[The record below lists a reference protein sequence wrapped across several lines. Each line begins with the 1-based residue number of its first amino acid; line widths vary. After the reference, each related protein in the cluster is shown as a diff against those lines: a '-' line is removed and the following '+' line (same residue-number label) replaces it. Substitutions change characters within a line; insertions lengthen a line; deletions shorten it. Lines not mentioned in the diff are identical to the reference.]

1 MRVSN
6 VLFFLIKTQQTLC
19 SIYVYTPSLSFSH
32 TNSVLSEK
40 PSIIIIT
47 MDRSEYQI
55 EDDNLKLKVI
65 FLPFLS
71 ISHII
76 PIVDMARIFAMH
88 DVDVTIITTT
98 SNAALFQS
106 SISRGQNIRTHVM
119 KFPAEQVG
127 LPVGVETFSADT
139 PPDMS
144 PKIYA
149 GLEILRPEIENLFKE
164 LQADCIVS
172 DMFHP
177 WTVDTAEKL
186 GIPRIIFYAASVLS
200 RCAVHSLEQHEVH
213 TKVECDSE
221 KFTLVGLPHELEMT
235 RLQLPDWMRKPN
247 MYAMLMKVVNDSA
260 RKSFGAVFNSFHEL
274 EGDYEEHYKRVC
286 GTKYWSLG
294 PVSMWV
300 NHDDLDKVERGH
312 HVKTQGEEEGWLEWL
327 NKKKEGSVL
336 YVSFGS
342 LNRFPSDQLV
352 EIAHALE
359 SSGYDFIWVVRK
371 NNDEGENSFMEE
383 FEERVKGSKKGYL
396 IWGWAP
402 QLLIL
407 ENRAIGGMV
416 SHCGWNTVVESM
428 NVGLPMVTW
437 PLFAE
442 HFFNEKLVVDVL
454 KIGVPVGTK
463 EWRNWNEFGS
473 EVVTREEIEKAIG
486 VVMDGGE
493 EGEGMRQRAK
503 ALSNAAKKAI
513 KLGGSSHNNMMELI
527 RELKELKLR
536 RKPQ

>member
-1 MRVSN
+1 
-6 VLFFLIKTQQTLC
+6 
-19 SIYVYTPSLSFSH
+19 
-32 TNSVLSEK
+32 
-40 PSIIIIT
+40 
-47 MDRSEYQI
+47 
-55 EDDNLKLKVI
+55 
-65 FLPFLS
+65 
-71 ISHII
+71 
-76 PIVDMARIFAMH
+76 
-88 DVDVTIITTT
+88 
-98 SNAALFQS
+98 
-106 SISRGQNIRTHVM
+106 
-119 KFPAEQVG
+119 
-127 LPVGVETFSADT
+127 
-139 PPDMS
+139 
-144 PKIYA
+144 
-149 GLEILRPEIENLFKE
+149 
-164 LQADCIVS
+164 
-172 DMFHP
+172 
-177 WTVDTAEKL
+177 
-186 GIPRIIFYAASVLS
+186 
-200 RCAVHSLEQHEVH
+200 
-213 TKVECDSE
+213 
-221 KFTLVGLPHELEMT
+221 
-235 RLQLPDWMRKPN
+235 

-286 GTKYWSLG
+286 GTKCWSLG